1 MSPTRIDA
9 RVSLAYHEMRLIVS
23 HLLWNFDLE
32 LADRTDKNWLDQ
44 TAHVVWDKKPL
55 FAKLSPRELV

>member
-1 MSPTRIDA
+1 
-9 RVSLAYHEMRLIVS
+9 MRLIVS

-32 LADRTDKNWLDQ
+32 LANQTDRDWLDQ

-55 FAKLSPRELV
+55 FARLLPRKLV